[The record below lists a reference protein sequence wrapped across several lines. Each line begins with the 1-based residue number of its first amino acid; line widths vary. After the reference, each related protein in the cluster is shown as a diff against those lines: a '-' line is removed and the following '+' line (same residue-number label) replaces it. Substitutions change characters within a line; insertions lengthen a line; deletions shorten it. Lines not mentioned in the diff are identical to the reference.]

1 MNMKE
6 NRFRLILPLYS
17 VATIGANIMAVVFS
31 SFVRFPTGAE
41 ESNADWLNYLDTNET
56 FTNIIMISSFL
67 VPCVLELFYI
77 MPSLKKNLNENLI
90 SKRIVNAPTFLG
102 AIGVIGWIT
111 AFLSQIFVVFLAKQ
125 TYPEI
130 PAKPILATS
139 GLYTAL
145 ESVLSFIISYFMLEV
160 LNRSFILP
168 KLFPKG
174 NISQTPGIIKP
185 STLAS
190 FVLYFIAV
198 SVFPVSIAV
207 GAYCTL
213 QMISGIKENSIIYVL
228 IGMLAV
234 DFVLTVVFSR
244 MFSIPMKQLKRASE
258 HIAAGDYTKRVDVIS
273 NDEMGVLSDAFNN
286 ISKSLIEKDFMRDTF
301 GKIVDPKV
309 RDFLMK
315 GNVSLGGEL
324 LFVTVLFCDI
334 RGFTSMS
341 EKMMPEKVVYL
352 INRYFD
358 AMGTCIT
365 NHHGVINKYIGDAIM
380 AMYGAPVTNN
390 THASDAL
397 ASALDMRKSL
407 VQLNESLAKEGFPA
421 LRFGIGIHTGEV
433 LAGNIGAS
441 SRMEYTVMGD
451 TVNTASRL
459 ESLCKEYNCDLLFS
473 EATFCEVEKES
484 DGGIRAMTGGGRYL
498 DDVHIRG
505 RESTLKIYTV

>member
-1 MNMKE
+1 MNKIW
-6 NRFRLILPLYS
+6 FRLILPLYAA
-17 VATIGANIMAVVFS
+17 ATIVANIMAVVLSF
-31 SFVRFPTGAE
+31 FVRFPTGDG
-41 ESNADWLNYLDTNET
+41 ESNADWLKYLDTNAL

-67 VPCVLELFYI
+67 VPCLLALMYI
-77 MPSLKKNLNENLI
+77 MPSLKKRLDADTI
-90 SKRIVNAPTFLG
+90 TKRIVNAPTVLG
-102 AIGVIGWIT
+102 LYGSTGWLT
-111 AFLSQIFVVFLAKQ
+111 SLLAQIFVLCLAKQ

-130 PAKPILATS
+130 PAKPVLAVS
-139 GLYTAL
+139 GLYTTL
-145 ESVLSFIISYFMLEV
+145 ESVLSFLISYFMLET
-160 LNRSFILP
+160 LNRALVLP
-168 KLFPKG
+168 RLFPEG
-174 NISQTPGIIKP
+174 NISQLPGIIKP
-185 STLAS
+185 SILAS
-190 FVLYFIAV
+190 FVVYFIAV
-198 SVFPVSIAV
+198 SVLPVSIAV
-207 GAYCTL
+207 GAYCML
-213 QMISGIKENSIIYVL
+213 QMVSGVKENSIVYMSI
-228 IGMLAV
+228 IMLAIG
-234 DFVLTVVFSR
+234 FVLTAVFSR
-244 MFSIPMKQLKRASE
+244 MFSNPMKQLKRASE
-258 HIAAGDYTKRVDVIS
+258 YIAAGDYTKRVDVVS

-315 GNVSLGGEL
+315 GNVSLGGKL

-358 AMGTCIT
+358 AMGACIT

-459 ESLCKEYNCDLLFS
+459 ESLCKEYNSDLLFS
-473 EATFCEVEKES
+473 EATFSEVEKELS
-484 DGGIRAMTGGGRYL
+484 GGIRAMTGGERYL
-498 DDVHIRG
+498 DDVRIRG

>member
-1 MNMKE
+1 
-6 NRFRLILPLYS
+6 
-17 VATIGANIMAVVFS
+17 
-31 SFVRFPTGAE
+31 
-41 ESNADWLNYLDTNET
+41 
-56 FTNIIMISSFL
+56 MISSFL
-67 VPCVLELFYI
+67 VPCVLDLFYI
-77 MPSLKKNLNENLI
+77 MPSLKKNQDDGVV
-90 SKRIVNAPTFLG
+90 SKRIVNAPTFM
-102 AIGVIGWIT
+102 AVIGVIGWVT
-111 AFLSQIFVVFLAKQ
+111 SFLAQIFVLYLAKRV
-125 TYPEI
+125 YPEI

-139 GLYTAL
+139 GMYTAL
-145 ESVLSFIISYFMLEV
+145 ESVFSFIISYFLLEA
-160 LNRSFILP
+160 LNRAFVLP

-174 NISQTPGIIKP
+174 NISQIPGIIKP

-198 SVFPVSIAV
+198 SVFPVSIVV

-213 QMISGIKENSIIYVL
+213 EAISGIEENSIVYVSVVM
-228 IGMLAV
+228 IAIN
-234 DFVLTVVFSR
+234 FALTVAFSR
-244 MFSIPMKQLKRASE
+244 MFSIPMKKLKQASQ
-258 HIAAGDYTKRVDVIS
+258 HIAAGEYTQRVDVVS
-273 NDEMGVLSDAFNN
+273 NDEMGVLSDAFND

-301 GKIVDPKV
+301 GKIVDPEV

-315 GNVSLGGEL
+315 GNVSLGGER

-341 EKMMPEKVVYL
+341 EKMEPEKVVYL

-358 AMGTCIT
+358 AMGACIT

-380 AMYGAPVTNN
+380 AMYGAPVTNK

-407 VQLNESLAKEGFPA
+407 VRLNESLAQEGFPA

-473 EATFCEVEKES
+473 EATFRETEKETA
-484 DGGIRAMTGGGRYL
+484 DGGTRAVTGGGRYL